1 MNWQRCFIRER
12 LIGMHVEIDKRFSED
27 VICEK
32 HIFNRYGTILSF
44 ISNFL
49 TEVTNT
55 DEMYEIHNNF
65 NNEINELKSEYL
77 VGQDDEADDVIENTS
92 IVITIS

>member
-1 MNWQRCFIRER
+1 
-12 LIGMHVEIDKRFSED
+12 MHVEIDKRFSED

-32 HIFNRYGTILSF
+32 HNFNRYGTMLSF

-55 DEMYEIHNNF
+55 DEMYEILNNF
-65 NNEINELKSEYL
+65 SNEINELKSEYL
-77 VGQDDEADDVIENTS
+77 VGQDDEADDVIENAS

>member
-1 MNWQRCFIRER
+1 
-12 LIGMHVEIDKRFSED
+12 MHVDIDKRFSED
-27 VICEK
+27 LICEK
-32 HIFNRYGTILSF
+32 YNFNRYGTILSF

>member
-1 MNWQRCFIRER
+1 
-12 LIGMHVEIDKRFSED
+12 MHVEIDKRFSED

-32 HIFNRYGTILSF
+32 HNFNRYGTMLSF

-55 DEMYEIHNNF
+55 DEMYEILNNF

-77 VGQDDEADDVIENTS
+77 VGQDDEADDVIENAS